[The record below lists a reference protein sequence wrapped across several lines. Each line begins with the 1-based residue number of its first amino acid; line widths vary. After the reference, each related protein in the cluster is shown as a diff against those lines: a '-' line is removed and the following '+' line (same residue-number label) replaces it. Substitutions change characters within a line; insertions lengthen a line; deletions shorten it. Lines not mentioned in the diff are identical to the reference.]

1 MGTPVTDERAA
12 FGVERAAIT
21 SGRLVSVAVGDQPG
35 LKKRPIELGRLV
47 ADRGLEGDR
56 HGGRGPR
63 QLSLLDAA
71 VLEAMRAEDIAVDP
85 GDLGENLLIAGLPLD
100 SLAPGTRLRI
110 GAAIVEITG
119 ARPLCGGVR
128 AVDPRALRAMVNR
141 SGQMACVVAT
151 GEIRPGDAVEP
162 IVEGVATGRL

>member
-71 VLEAMRAEDIAVDP
+71 VLEAMRAEGIAVDP
-85 GDLGENLLIAGLPLD
+85 GELGENLLIA
-100 SLAPGTRLRI
+100 R
-110 GAAIVEITG
+110 
-119 ARPLCGGVR
+119 
-128 AVDPRALRAMVNR
+128 
-141 SGQMACVVAT
+141 VVAT

-162 IVEGVATGRL
+162 IVEGVSTGRL

>member
-1 MGTPVTDERAA
+1 MSTRVTDERAA

-21 SGRLVSVAVGDQPG
+21 TGRLVSVAVGDEPG
-35 LKKRPIELGRLV
+35 LKKRSVRVGRLV
-47 ADRGLEGDR
+47 MDHGLEGDR

-63 QLSLLDAA
+63 QLSLLDTA
-71 VLEAMRAEDIAVDP
+71 VLEAMCAEGIAVDS
-85 GDLGENLLIAGLPLD
+85 GDLGENLLIAGLALD
-100 SLAPGTRLRI
+100 RLVPGTRLRV

-128 AVDPRALRAMVNR
+128 AVDPRALKAMIGR
-141 SGQMACVVAT
+141 PGQMARVVVA

-162 IVEGVATGRL
+162 IVEGVATDWP